1 MASKH
6 VIDLSEYAGLN
17 RSTNRVFSLSDRRRR
32 SAPGSFSASLRHL
45 PHQRVP
51 QLQFLDPA
59 AQSLG
64 IVIVIVDGGWPAT
77 GVRGLI
83 ALRGVPVP
91 ESQRGHAALTVRLD
105 PVVKRRRCPRRA
117 VGRPA
122 SAACRP

>member
-83 ALRGVPVP
+83 APCAEFLFLSRSAAMPP
-91 ESQRGHAALTVRLD
+91 SRYALTRL
-105 PVVKRRRCPRRA
+105 
-117 VGRPA
+117 
-122 SAACRP
+122 